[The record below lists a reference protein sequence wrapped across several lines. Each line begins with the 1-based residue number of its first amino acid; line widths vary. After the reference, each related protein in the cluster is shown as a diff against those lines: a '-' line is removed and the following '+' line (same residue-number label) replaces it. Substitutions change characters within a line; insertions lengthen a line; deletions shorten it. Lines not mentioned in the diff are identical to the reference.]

1 MGGCEART
9 HEVSANRPRVPRF
22 GRLPRFPRV
31 GRLPSIRGLLARRRP
46 PLAMGR
52 PGVPVAPQVRAGRVR
67 DSHAGGRPSG
77 PGVVGRALPR
87 DTTTASG
94 SAAGTG
100 DWTLDARPGLAG
112 AMGAGSVAA
121 ARASAWKELV
131 TLTVVLVGLSRLVEG
146 PALWVMA
153 ALVLVAHV
161 LATLE
166 VLGTEPVAQDDGV
179 PVEAL
184 LIPGVAAAAAIG
196 ALRLVPVGLLLVPAL
211 FAAGCLVLASV
222 ALERRILGRAN
233 GATADDRAG
242 LLSVVLIVAFAAFT
256 GIAAAIPGALVE
268 PGGVSASARPALP
281 IEGMVLLAVAD
292 GLLAALLGYRLAA
305 LRATDLRGAVLSAL
319 SYAAVVAV
327 AAASLR
333 AMAIPRLLGPALLTL
348 VVYLWSA
355 YRGAPRPARAD
366 ARWAWELLLLLG
378 LGAIVIAWNLL
389 AQG

>member
-1 MGGCEART
+1 MGGA
-9 HEVSANRPRVPRF
+9 PFDGGF
-22 GRLPRFPRV
+22 GM
-31 GRLPSIRGLLARRRP
+31 A
-46 PLAMGR
+46 A
-52 PGVPVAPQVRAGRVR
+52 
-67 DSHAGGRPSG
+67 
-77 PGVVGRALPR
+77 
-87 DTTTASG
+87 ASG
-94 SAAGTG
+94 TSGV
-100 DWTLDARPGLAG
+100 
-112 AMGAGSVAA
+112 SA
-121 ARASAWKELV
+121 ARAGAWKELV

-146 PALWVMA
+146 PALWAMA
-153 ALVLVAHV
+153 VLVLAAHV

-166 VLGTEPVAQDDGV
+166 VLGTEPAAEDDGV

-184 LIPGVAAAAAIG
+184 LGPGVAAVAAIG
-196 ALRLVPVGLLLVPAL
+196 ALRLVPVGLLLVPAV

-268 PGGVSASARPALP
+268 PGGVSASARPGLP
-281 IEGMVLLAVAD
+281 IEGMILLAVAD
-292 GLLAALLGYRLAA
+292 GVLAALLGYRLAA
-305 LRATDLRGAVLSAL
+305 LRATDVRGAALSAL
-319 SYAAVVAV
+319 SYAVVVAV

-355 YRGAPRPARAD
+355 YRGGPRPARAD
-366 ARWAWELLLLLG
+366 ARWAWEMLLLLG

>member
-1 MGGCEART
+1 
-9 HEVSANRPRVPRF
+9 
-22 GRLPRFPRV
+22 
-31 GRLPSIRGLLARRRP
+31 
-46 PLAMGR
+46 MGR
-52 PGVPVAPQVRAGRVR
+52 PGVPVAPQVRAGRTR
-67 DSHAGGRPSG
+67 DSGSGGRPSG

-87 DTTTASG
+87 DAKRPGSAEGSGAAAFDGGLGTAGASG
-94 SAAGTG
+94 ASG
-100 DWTLDARPGLAG
+100 
-112 AMGAGSVAA
+112 VAS
-121 ARASAWKELV
+121 ARASVWKELV

-146 PALWVMA
+146 PALGAMA
-153 ALVLVAHV
+153 VLVLAGHV

-166 VLGTEPVAQDDGV
+166 VLGTDPAAEDEGI

-184 LIPGVAAAAAIG
+184 LVPGVAAVAAIG

-211 FAAGCLVLASV
+211 VAAGCLVLASV
-222 ALERRILGRAN
+222 ALERRILGRVN

-242 LLSVVLIVAFAAFT
+242 LLSLVLVVAFAAFA
-256 GIAAAIPGALVE
+256 GVAAAIPGALVE
-268 PGGVSASARPALP
+268 PGGVSASARPGLP
-281 IEGMVLLAVAD
+281 VEGMILLAVAD

-305 LRATDLRGAVLSAL
+305 LRAPEVRGAALSAL
-319 SYAAVVAV
+319 SYAVVVAV

-366 ARWAWELLLLLG
+366 ARWAWEMLLLLG

>member
-1 MGGCEART
+1 
-9 HEVSANRPRVPRF
+9 
-22 GRLPRFPRV
+22 
-31 GRLPSIRGLLARRRP
+31 
-46 PLAMGR
+46 MGR
-52 PGVPVAPQVRAGRVR
+52 PGVPVAPQVRTDRIR
-67 DSHAGGRPSG
+67 DSRAGGRPSG

-87 DTTTASG
+87 DTTTRG

-100 DWTLDARPGLAG
+100 GGTFDGGLGMAAASG
-112 AMGAGSVAA
+112 TSGVAA

-146 PALWVMA
+146 PALWAMA
-153 ALVLVAHV
+153 VLVLVAHV

-166 VLGTEPVAQDDGV
+166 VLGTEPAAEDDGV

-184 LIPGVAAAAAIG
+184 LGPGVAAVAAIG

-268 PGGVSASARPALP
+268 PGGVSAAARPGLP
-281 IEGMVLLAVAD
+281 IEGMILLAVAD

-305 LRATDLRGAVLSAL
+305 LRATDVRGAALSAL
-319 SYAAVVAV
+319 SYAVVVAV

-366 ARWAWELLLLLG
+366 ARWAWEMLLLLG

>member
-1 MGGCEART
+1 M
-9 HEVSANRPRVPRF
+9 SANRPRVPRF
-22 GRLPRFPRV
+22 GRFPRF
-31 GRLPSIRGLLARRRP
+31 GRLPSLRGLLGRRRP

-52 PGVPVAPQVRAGRVR
+52 PGVPVAPQTRGGRGR
-67 DSHAGGRPSG
+67 DPHAGGRPSG

-87 DTTTASG
+87 DVTRQG
-94 SAAGTG
+94 SAAAAGGAGVDAGVAFTG
-100 DWTLDARPGLAG
+100 VGGPGSGGAAG
-112 AMGAGSVAA
+112 AS
-121 ARASAWKELV
+121 SWKEMV
-131 TLTVVLVGLSRLVEG
+131 TLTVVLVGLSRLAEG
-146 PALWVMA
+146 PALWAMA
-153 ALVLVAHV
+153 VLALAAHV

-166 VLGTEPVAQDDGV
+166 VLGADAAAEEEGV

-184 LIPGVAAAAAIG
+184 LVPGVAAVAAIG

-222 ALERRILGRAN
+222 ALERRILGRSN
-233 GATADDRAG
+233 GPTADDRAG
-242 LLSVVLIVAFAAFT
+242 LLSLVLLVAFVAFA
-256 GIAAAIPGALVE
+256 GIAAAIPGALAE
-268 PGGVSASARPALP
+268 PVGGSVAARPGLP
-281 IEGMVLLAVAD
+281 MQGMILLAAAD

-305 LRATDLRGAVLSAL
+305 LRAPDLRGAAISAL
-319 SYAAVVAV
+319 SYAVVVAI

-348 VVYLWSA
+348 VVYLWGA

>member
-1 MGGCEART
+1 M
-9 HEVSANRPRVPRF
+9 SANRPRVPRF
-22 GRLPRFPRV
+22 GRFPRF
-31 GRLPSIRGLLARRRP
+31 GRLPSLRGLLGRRRP

-52 PGVPVAPQVRAGRVR
+52 PGVPVAPQTRGGRAR
-67 DSHAGGRPSG
+67 DPHAGGRPSG

-87 DTTTASG
+87 DVSGPG
-94 SAAGTG
+94 SAAGG
-100 DWTLDARPGLAG
+100 AAADAGVAF
-112 AMGAGSVAA
+112 MGVGEAGSSGPAG
-121 ARASAWKELV
+121 ASAWKEMV

-146 PALWVMA
+146 PALWAMA
-153 ALVLVAHV
+153 VLALVVHV

-166 VLGTEPVAQDDGV
+166 VLGTDAAAQEEGV

-184 LIPGVAAAAAIG
+184 LVPGVAAVAAIG

-233 GATADDRAG
+233 GPTADDRAG
-242 LLSVVLIVAFAAFT
+242 LLSLVLIVAFVAFS
-256 GIAAAIPGALVE
+256 GIAAAIPGALAE
-268 PGGVSASARPALP
+268 PVGGSVAARPGLP
-281 IEGMVLLAVAD
+281 MEGMILLAAAD

-305 LRATDLRGAVLSAL
+305 LRAPDLRGAAISAL
-319 SYAAVVAV
+319 SYAAVVAI

-348 VVYLWSA
+348 VVYLWGA

>member
-1 MGGCEART
+1 MG
-9 HEVSANRPRVPRF
+9 
-22 GRLPRFPRV
+22 
-31 GRLPSIRGLLARRRP
+31 PS
-46 PLAMGR
+46 
-52 PGVPVAPQVRAGRVR
+52 
-67 DSHAGGRPSG
+67 
-77 PGVVGRALPR
+77 
-87 DTTTASG
+87 
-94 SAAGTG
+94 SAAGMG
-100 DWTLDARPGLAG
+100 DRSLDGGTGLAVT
-112 AMGAGSVAA
+112 AGAGSVAA

-153 ALVLVAHV
+153 VLVLVAHV

-166 VLGTEPVAQDDGV
+166 VLGTEPAAEDDGV

-184 LIPGVAAAAAIG
+184 LVPGVAAVAAIG

-222 ALERRILGRAN
+222 ALERRILGRPN
-233 GATADDRAG
+233 GPTADDRAG
-242 LLSVVLIVAFAAFT
+242 VLSLVLIVAFAAFT

-268 PGGVSASARPALP
+268 PGGVSAGARPALP
-281 IEGMVLLAVAD
+281 LDGMVLLAAAD
-292 GLLAALLGYRLAA
+292 GLLAALVGYRLAA
-305 LRATDLRGAVLSAL
+305 LRAPDVRGAVLSAL
-319 SYAAVVAV
+319 SYAVVVAI

-355 YRGAPRPARAD
+355 YRGAPRSPHAD

-389 AQG
+389 AQA

>member
-1 MGGCEART
+1 MSG
-9 HEVSANRPRVPRF
+9 NRPRGPRF
-22 GRLPRFPRV
+22 GRLPRLPRL
-31 GRLPSIRGLLARRRP
+31 GRLPSLRGLLDRRRP
-46 PLAMGR
+46 PLAIGR
-52 PGVPVAPQVRAGRVR
+52 PGVPVAPQVRTGRIR
-67 DSHAGGRPSG
+67 DSRAGGRPSG

-87 DTTTASG
+87 DATTPG

-100 DWTLDARPGLAG
+100 GGNFDEGLGMAG
-112 AMGAGSVAA
+112 VSGTSGVAT

-146 PALWVMA
+146 PALWAMA
-153 ALVLVAHV
+153 VLVLAAHV

-166 VLGTEPVAQDDGV
+166 VLGTEPAAEDDGV

-184 LIPGVAAAAAIG
+184 LGPGVAAVAAIG

-233 GATADDRAG
+233 GATADDRAA

-268 PGGVSASARPALP
+268 PGGVSAAARPGLP
-281 IEGMVLLAVAD
+281 IEGMILLAVAD

-305 LRATDLRGAVLSAL
+305 LRATDVRGAALSAL
-319 SYAAVVAV
+319 SYAVVVAV

-355 YRGAPRPARAD
+355 YRGAPRLARAD
-366 ARWAWELLLLLG
+366 ARWAWEMLLLLG

-389 AQG
+389 AQS